1 MDKTKIT
8 TVASIFAALAA
19 SLCCVGPI
27 AIALLG
33 LGSAGLFVTIGEYR
47 PYIMGVTLV
56 FLGLAFFFTYRKREV
71 VCEDGTCKVQGPS
84 RWNKIVV
91 WFSAAIVAFLLLL
104 PYLNFNLTASPKQ
117 LQANLA
123 TTVIDVR
130 GMSCPACA
138 RGIEISLSKL
148 IGVQE
153 AKVDFDHN
161 KAIVKYDEQKIN
173 KEQLINAVTDFGY
186 DAKLS
191 LQNQPPNK

>member
-33 LGSAGLFVTIGEYR
+33 IGSAGLFVTLGEYR
-47 PYIMGVTLV
+47 PYIMGLTLV
-56 FLGLAFFFTYRKREV
+56 FLSLAFFFTYRKREV
-71 VCEDGTCKVQGPS
+71 VCEDGTCKVQRPS

-91 WFSAAIVAFLLLL
+91 WFSAAVVTFLLLL

-117 LQANLA
+117 SQANLA
-123 TTVIDVR
+123 TAFIDVR

-148 IGVQE
+148 PGVKE